1 MSTGASFLVAT
12 YVSDMLDNIN
22 PSIMAVVPIKTT
34 VPTPVAASVDKTPIS
49 VAILISAG
57 AAIIANIA
65 APAGL
70 ER

>member
-1 MSTGASFLVAT
+1 MGASFLVAT
-12 YVSDMLDNIN
+12 YVSAMLDNIN
-22 PSIMAVVPIKTT
+22 PSIMAVVPIKTIA
-34 VPTPVAASVDKTPIS
+34 PRGSAASADITPMS
-49 VAILISAG
+49 TAILISAG